1 MFDRI
6 VLKKIL
12 PFLATNDILLFYGAR
27 QVGKTTL
34 MKLIQQKC
42 I

>member
-12 PFLATNDILLFYGAR
+12 PFLATLDILLFYEAR
-27 QVGKTTL
+27 QDGKITQ